1 MTVAFDNGLMLF
13 IVLHPPVHNRRFS
26 PSKNPTKLK
35 ATNEEVMI
43 FLNVLMCVDVTVAN
57 IYHFRLVQHHTYLL
71 GRITNRAK
79 NQRW

>member
-43 FLNVLMCVDVTVAN
+43 FECIDVCGC
-57 IYHFRLVQHHTYLL
+57 YRC
-71 GRITNRAK
+71 
-79 NQRW
+79 

>member
-1 MTVAFDNGLMLF
+1 MTVLFDNGLMLF

-43 FLNVLMCVDVTVAN
+43 FLNLSMYVCGC
-57 IYHFRLVQHHTYLL
+57 YRC
-71 GRITNRAK
+71 
-79 NQRW
+79 